1 MPTGA
6 TGKVILTETFMN
18 PISEASVD
26 KSSDKYDG
34 KTTIFAENSSFE
46 GKFET
51 PGDVRVFGNFKGT
64 LNCREVTVE
73 ETGALDGT
81 VDADQVSAAG
91 TLEGEVGC
99 KVLLVKNTA
108 MLAGNFYSE
117 MLGVEPGAKVK
128 AAHFDSPDE
137 LEHEGR
143 SHMARRSGRPTATL
157 SHTQDKGSV
166 TLPRKQEAPATAS
179 AE

>member
-1 MPTGA
+1 
-6 TGKVILTETFMN
+6 MN
-18 PISEASVD
+18 PNSEAS
-26 KSSDKYDG
+26 KSSDTYDG
-34 KTTIFAENSSFE
+34 KTTVFAEDSTFE
-46 GKFET
+46 GTFST

-81 VDADQVSAAG
+81 VDAEQVQAAG
-91 TLEGEVGC
+91 VLEGEVGC

-128 AAHFDSPDE
+128 QAHFDSPDE
-137 LEHEGR
+137 LAHEGR
-143 SHMARRSGRPTATL
+143 TQMSRRPGRPMATPTA
-157 SHTQDKGSV
+157 TQDKGSIP
-166 TLPRKQEAPATAS
+166 LPRKQEAPATAS